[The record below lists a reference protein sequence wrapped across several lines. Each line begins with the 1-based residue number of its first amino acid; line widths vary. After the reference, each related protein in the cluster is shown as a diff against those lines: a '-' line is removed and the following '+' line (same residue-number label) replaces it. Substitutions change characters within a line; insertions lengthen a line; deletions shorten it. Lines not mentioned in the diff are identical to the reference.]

1 MADLQRALE
10 QAHRHALRWLE
21 SLPERRVNASASAE
35 QLLVAFDEP
44 LPETP
49 ADPAAVVDLLARTAE
64 PGLVASPAGRFF
76 GFVVGG
82 AVPAALA
89 ADWLTAAWDQ
99 NAGLAMAAP
108 AEAAVEKVAA
118 GWLLD
123 LLGLPS
129 DASVGFATGGCMA
142 NFTCLAA
149 ARHRVL
155 AKAGWDVEADGLQ
168 GAPEVTVVASE
179 DRHVTVDVALRY
191 LGFGSRR
198 VVVVGADEQ
207 GRVRP
212 EGLAAALR
220 DVDGPVIVCLQAG
233 NVNTGACDPFAECVD
248 AAKGRDAWVHVDGAF
263 GLWAGAATSTRHLV
277 AGVAGA
283 DSWATDA
290 HKWLNV
296 PYDCGLAIV
305 ADRAAQAGSM
315 GVRASYLVQG
325 GGPVPDQLDLVPE
338 FSRRGR
344 GFPVWA
350 ALRSLGRQGVADL
363 VERCCAHARRFA
375 DGLAE
380 VPGARVLNDV
390 VLNQVLVRF
399 GDDDEVTRKVVRRIL
414 ADGTA
419 FMTGTTYRGR
429 AAMRISVSNWSTT
442 SEDVDRSL
450 EALHRC
456 VAAPPRPLPR

>member
-1 MADLQRALE
+1 MNDTERALDRA
-10 QAHRHALRWLE
+10 QAHAMRWLAA
-21 SLPERRVNASASAE
+21 LPDRPVNAAASAE

-44 LPETP
+44 LPDAP
-49 ADPAAVVDLLARTAE
+49 ADPAEVVDRLAVTAE
-64 PGLVASPAGRFF
+64 PGLVASPSGRFF
-76 GFVVGG
+76 GFVIGG
-82 AVPAALA
+82 GLPAALA

-99 NAGLAMAAP
+99 NAGLAMVAP

-118 GWLLD
+118 GWVLD

-129 DASVGFATGGCMA
+129 DASVGFVTGGCMA

-168 GAPEVTVVASE
+168 GAPEITVVASAE
-179 DRHVTVDVALRY
+179 RHVTIDAALRY
-191 LGFGSRR
+191 LGLGSRR
-198 VVVVGADEQ
+198 VVAVDADQ
-207 GRVRP
+207 HGRIRP
-212 EGLAAALR
+212 AALAAALR
-220 DVDGPVIVCLQAG
+220 DVEGPVVVCLQAG
-233 NVNTGACDPFAECVD
+233 NVNTGACDQFTDCID
-248 AAKGRDAWVHVDGAF
+248 AAKSHDAWVHVDGAF
-263 GLWAGAATSTRHLV
+263 GLWAAAAESTRPLV
-277 AGVAGA
+277 AGVAAA

-296 PYDCGLAIV
+296 PYDCGLAII
-305 ADRAAQAGSM
+305 ADSSAQAGSM
-315 GVRASYLVQG
+315 GAHASYLVQG
-325 GGPVPDQLDLVPE
+325 GPVPDQMDLVPE

-375 DGLAE
+375 AGVADM
-380 VPGARVLNDV
+380 PGARVLNDV

-399 GDDDEVTRKVVRRIL
+399 GDDDEVTREVVRRVL

-419 FMTGTTYRGR
+419 FMTGTTYHGQ

-442 SEDVDRSL
+442 EADVDASL
-450 EALHRC
+450 AAIRRC
-456 VAAPPRPLPR
+456 LPPLRP